1 MAIASGALRPRSL
14 LDAAAVVG
22 AVLVAALAFAAGQY
36 AILAGVAAAGV
47 VMWLTYYR
55 PTFGI
60 VPLIFLSTD
69 GMKFFSLENLPYVQL
84 APGLRLNSEDLALF
98 MLLVVGVIHLA
109 RRRERPQFL
118 THLLLLGAA
127 AGISMIVGLAA
138 GTIDVGVGFNG
149 LRVFSGYLFYVAL
162 TGVIDTPQ
170 KLKAL
175 IRVVFALVI
184 VSVVIQIVEAGLQ
197 ERLTT
202 PWSSTSEYFSA
213 TQYVSNIE
221 GTIPYLW
228 NRAVGYLLVGLFLA
242 LGGWLWSKKPAHAVI
257 ATIALTGFVV
267 ALVRQWYIF
276 ISIGIVLLVM
286 VGGQRRS
293 GALIRT
299 VLGGLLLF
307 AVVVSASMWLPSGFP
322 LAEALQDRS
331 ATILNFQQDYSVIAR
346 LGVWHNQIETFLRS
360 PIVGMGPGTAD
371 TLFYSGATGWSQDIG
386 MTNSLVQFGALG
398 MAAILFLFAGVLR
411 KARALM
417 RDMPPSS
424 GREYAAAA
432 FSVWVCIFVAYFFTQ
447 DFFTS
452 TELAFAVGLVMAI
465 IDRLHV
471 FSTGTTS
478 VRSPA

>member
-1 MAIASGALRPRSL
+1 MAIASGALRPRAL
-14 LDAAAVVG
+14 LDAAVVAAAVV
-22 AVLVAALAFAAGQY
+22 LAALAFAAGQHL
-36 AILAGVAAAGV
+36 ILAAVAVAGV
-47 VMWLTYYR
+47 IMALTYYW
-55 PTFGI
+55 PAFGI

-84 APGLRLNSEDLALF
+84 GPGLRLNSEDLALF

-118 THLLLLGAA
+118 THVMLLGVAA
-127 AGISMIVGLAA
+127 AISMAVGLAA
-138 GTIDVGVGFNG
+138 GTIDVGVAFNG

-162 TGVIDTPQ
+162 VGVIDTPA
-170 KLKAL
+170 KLKGL
-175 IRVVFALVI
+175 IRIVFALVI
-184 VSVVIQIVEAGLQ
+184 VSVVIQVIEAGLQ
-197 ERLTT
+197 ERITT

-228 NRAVGYLLVGLFLA
+228 NRAVGYQLVGLFLA
-242 LGGWLWSKKPAHAVI
+242 LGGWLWSKRPAHATI

-276 ISIGIVLLVM
+276 ISIGVVLLLM

-293 GALIRT
+293 GAVIRT
-299 VLGGLLLF
+299 LLGALLLF
-307 AVVVSASMWLPSGFP
+307 AVVVSASMWLPTGFP
-322 LAEALQDRS
+322 LADALQDRS
-331 ATILNFQQDYSVIAR
+331 ATILNFQNDYSVIAR
-346 LGVWHNQIETFLRS
+346 LGVWNNQIETFLES

-398 MAAILFLFAGVLR
+398 LAAILYLFGSVLR
-411 KARALM
+411 KSRNVL
-417 RDMPPSS
+417 RDMPASS
-424 GREYAAAA
+424 GREFAAAV

-452 TELAFAVGLVMAI
+452 TELAFAVGLVMTI
-465 IDRLHV
+465 VDRLHV
-471 FSTGTTS
+471 FS
-478 VRSPA
+478 RNPATPRAVP